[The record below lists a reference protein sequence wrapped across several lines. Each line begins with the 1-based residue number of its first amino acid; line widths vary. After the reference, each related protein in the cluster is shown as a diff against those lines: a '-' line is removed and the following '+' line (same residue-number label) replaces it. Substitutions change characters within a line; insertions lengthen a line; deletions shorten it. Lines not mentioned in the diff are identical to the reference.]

1 MEEFRAFC
9 NEITC
14 EDICD
19 GVYFSFVKNINGKMI
34 ELRTKSTDDYICKMF
49 EDMKKDGWDFEYIKV
64 KPYKLSSS
72 MVRDKINKGESIDK
86 SVPSKVK
93 KIIDVFSLHRKE
105 EK

>member
-1 MEEFRAFC
+1 MSIKNEIMEEFRAFC

-49 EDMKKDGWDFEYIKV
+49 EDMKKDITKQMEKF
-64 KPYKLSSS
+64 
-72 MVRDKINKGESIDK
+72 KILDA
-86 SVPSKVK
+86 
-93 KIIDVFSLHRKE
+93 DQ
-105 EK
+105 